1 MATNEEPHW
10 ASRVSAPAGC
20 QPTASPAM
28 RAMFPPGPTV
38 LPNITTSGWAGMAAN
53 TVAASWSTDRS
64 AWARC
69 HPVIAV
75 RAPAV
80 TTIRV
85 MLPPGLLAESYP
97 TRSAAVSRQYATAPV
112 GLLWAAASAP
122 SRATVRDRRG
132 LRPRRQL
139 AGAGRHRV
147 GP

>member
-1 MATNEEPHW
+1 ESILIHIITM
-10 ASRVSAPAGC
+10 S
-20 QPTASPAM
+20 
-28 RAMFPPGPTV
+28 V
-38 LPNITTSGWAGMAAN
+38 LADMTAN
-53 TVAASWSTDRS
+53 TEAATWSSARS

-69 HPVIAV
+69 QPVIAV

-112 GLLWAAASAP
+112 GLLWATASAP
-122 SRATVRDRRG
+122 SRATVRDRRD

-139 AGAGRHRV
+139 AGPGRHRV